1 MLDKRFDRPLT
12 IRFNN
17 QQLSFSAL
25 AEFEFALA
33 GRTEVPASQLGA
45 LFARGPEALEH
56 EAGAIKA
63 VEKQLVAILT
73 HAIETQAGVGAH
85 LRSIDPQVFSQDH
98 GWREIMLALRS
109 QDDGYEAL
117 RRVALV
123 KYMQY
128 LAARQEVIKH
138 IYAVK
143 KLQRPAG
150 TGLDRGASIARAAEP
165 ARERPPQPLPD
176 EPPAAMRE
184 TVILDTLVIEPAG
197 RKKEHFARLPKGEP
211 VIVPTEPD
219 ASIDLLLSKHAFKLD
234 PVLGGMQFVDDTGAR
249 HLLHPGKNI
258 IGRDAVCN
266 IVVDAAYHDVS
277 RLHLVIEQLGMRAAR
292 LTDLSAHGTF
302 VPAGLLGDRNAKP

>member
-17 QQLSFSAL
+17 QELSFSAL

-109 QDDGYEAL
+109 QDDGYEDL

-128 LAARQEVIKH
+128 LAARQDVIKH
-138 IYAVK
+138 IYSVK
-143 KLQRPAG
+143 NLQPAG
-150 TGLDRGASIARAAEP
+150 AGEARAVSSAGAMGQ
-165 ARERPPQPLPD
+165 AREGQGQPLAAD

-184 TVILDTLVIEPAG
+184 TVILDTLVIEPSG

-234 PVLGGMQFVDDTGAR
+234 PVLGGMQFVDDAGAR